1 MKQNNYIEY
10 SLLTKQ
16 LFIAKPEETLKQ
28 MFKDNV
34 IMLDDCAFLK
44 DNLEELKEQILNL
57 LVEEGIFNKLCNKLT
72 LNYCFIQIICKRLH

>member
-57 LVEEGIFNKLCNKLT
+57 LIEEGKQKSQATRFFYILMF
-72 LNYCFIQIICKRLH
+72 Y